1 MKRTLWHAL
10 LIGLLLVPATAYGAA
25 YREFTPDYAQSL
37 LVASSGTVDEVF
49 LPLNEY
55 LAGFDFWLSNGGIA
69 TDAVFQLYNSA
80 NTLLGTAS
88 LTVPPIAD
96 SETGTRVHVSL
107 PSQVAVVGQNA
118 YRVRISSS
126 APTLRMY
133 YATANTLLT
142 HNGVPLP
149 VYTGGLARIS
159 GEDRAYSFKFA
170 LYENREASPPVISS
184 VTVTQTELSH
194 VLVSYYANEPVD
206 RSIAYGETT
215 EDWTSQYTS
224 CLITTQPCT
233 ALLPVAPGTTYSYT
247 LTVQDVWGNSTAYNG
262 SFTTL
267 ESGQTPTPTPTPV
280 GATPTP
286 TQAPTPTP
294 DTTPPTIS
302 NARVVS
308 MTPNSA
314 TFAWTTSEAAS
325 SIVVVQL
332 VPEYINAGS
341 NFDQT
346 LELEHYITVGSLP
359 TDTHLRASITSNDTS
374 GNSAKATINFLTPQ
388 STPTPTPAP
397 TPATSPGAPTPTP
410 TSTATPTP
418 SSTPVVEI
426 LNGDTLSWPTPSSTP
441 ATQYRIDVFDAQ
453 NNLIRSVVVS
463 GDINTLDVTNLPEG
477 EHRIVVYAD
486 RDGAFEKIAAPAT
499 ITVQHPTLTKR
510 VLSNLPSILMGTLLI
525 GSTLFVIQ
533 RLRTRA
539 HVGATVAQPPTPQVS
554 VPLESP
560 PTP

>member
-1 MKRTLWHAL
+1 MKRILWHAV
-10 LIGLLLVPATAYGAA
+10 LIGFFLAPNAAHGAA
-25 YREFTPDYAQSL
+25 YREFAPDYAQSL
-37 LVASSGTVDEVF
+37 LVASSGTIDEVF

-55 LAGFDFWLSNGGIA
+55 LAGFDFWLSNGGVP
-69 TDAVFQLYNSA
+69 TDAVFQLYTSA
-80 NTLLGTAS
+80 NTLLGTTS
-88 LTVPPIAD
+88 ITIPPIAE
-96 SETGTRVHVSL
+96 SEAGTRIHISL

-133 YATANTLLT
+133 YAETNMLLA

-149 VYTGGLARIS
+149 AYTGGLARI
-159 GEDRAYSFKFA
+159 GGDDRAYSFKFA
-170 LYENREASPPVISS
+170 LYENSEGSPPVISS
-184 VTVTQTELSH
+184 VTVAQTELSH
-194 VLVSYYANEPVD
+194 VLMSYYANEPVD
-206 RSIAYGETT
+206 RSIAYGDAI
-215 EDWTSQYTS
+215 EDWVGQYTS

-233 ALLPVAPGTTYSYT
+233 ALLPVTPGTMYVYT
-247 LTVQDVWGNSTAYNG
+247 LTVRDAWGNSTAYSG

-267 ESGQTPTPTPTPV
+267 ESGQTPTPTPTPI

-325 SIVVVQL
+325 SIVVVQTL
-332 VPEYINAGS
+332 PEYINAGS

-388 STPTPTPAP
+388 STPTPAP
-397 TPATSPGAPTPTP
+397 TPMTSPGAPTPTP
-410 TSTATPTP
+410 EITATPTP
-418 SSTPVVEI
+418 SSAPIIEI

-463 GDINTLDVTNLPEG
+463 GDINALDVTNLPEG

-486 RDGAFEKIAAPAT
+486 RGGAFEKIATPAT
-499 ITVQHPTLTKR
+499 ITVQHPTLAKR
-510 VLSNLPSILMGTLLI
+510 VRSNLPSILMGILLI
-525 GSTLFVIQ
+525 GGTLFVIQ

-539 HVGATVAQPPTPQVS
+539 HVGVAVAQPPAPQAS
-554 VPLESP
+554 APPESP